1 MKAAI
6 LKEFGSP
13 LALESLPDPTPA
25 AATSTMT
32 SPVPSSGGPRRS
44 IQGDRHPAVTGPR
57 AAKIISPSERAPPP
71 AVIEALGGD
80 LGG

>member
-32 SPVPSSGGPRRS
+32 SPVPSSGGHR
-44 IQGDRHPAVTGPR
+44 GPFK
-57 AAKIISPSERAPPP
+57 AT
-71 AVIEALGGD
+71 VIRP
-80 LGG
+80 